1 VYGNID
7 GQDLRLRYP
16 KDQRFTLEG
25 VTVWMTHIGGYPGK
39 YSADI
44 YARLSRNAPQLF
56 VCGHSHICKVM
67 YDRRLNMLVVNPGA
81 AGTYGQQVVRTMIRF
96 TLDAGQIRDMEV
108 IELGPG
114 KI

>member
-1 VYGNID
+1 
-7 GQDLRLRYP
+7 
-16 KDQRFTLEG
+16 
-25 VTVWMTHIGGYPGK
+25 
-39 YSADI
+39 
-44 YARLSRNAPQLF
+44 
-56 VCGHSHICKVM
+56 M